1 MKVPRTYRIVIK
13 GESGTVTSMARSAR
27 EATEE
32 AAKAAHHGDEVTV
45 TDDNGTEIT
54 ADALAELVKSQE

>member
-1 MKVPRTYRIVIK
+1 M
-13 GESGTVTSMARSAR
+13 TSMARSAR

-54 ADALAELVKSQE
+54 ADALAELVKSQD